1 MLKKPK
7 KSFHKKKNK
16 NKKGPQYKFTG
27 DFCIKEY
34 FKKVLF
40 YILLRTLAFLLIPKI
55 SLTHNLIHYT
65 YMIDNIL
72 FFKKSQYFIFK

>member
-27 DFCIKEY
+27 DFCI
-34 FKKVLF
+34 
-40 YILLRTLAFLLIPKI
+40 
-55 SLTHNLIHYT
+55 
-65 YMIDNIL
+65 
-72 FFKKSQYFIFK
+72 